1 MKKRFLIP
9 LLAIGAPIAIG
20 VADASAHMAACSFG
34 NQGACAVLEARK
46 LESAKNAQVRAQRD
60 AKRDAERAQRDA
72 ERKAVAAQK
81 AKDDAWQ
88 AQVSKDWEAYK
99 AANPQIMQRDRTSSD
114 VAQCQTVLQ
123 YQLHDP
129 NSYRQLSSTSEVIK
143 TGVIRYT
150 ATNGFG
156 GRVQAVHHCG

>member
-1 MKKRFLIP
+1 MKKRFLLP
-9 LLAIGAPIAIG
+9 LLAIAAPLNLTLAVVAAGA
-20 VADASAHMAACSFG
+20 ADAAAHGAACSFG
-34 NQGACAVLEARK
+34 NQDACAVLEARK

-60 AKRDAERAQRDA
+60 AKRDA

-114 VAQCQTVLQ
+114 VAQCQTALQ

-129 NSYRQLSSTSEVIK
+129 NSYRQLSSNAEVIK

-156 GRVQAVHHCG
+156 GRVQNTHRCA